1 MTNRLNSKQNEAVHY
16 VDSPLLVLAG
26 AGSGKTR
33 VITTKIAYLIQE
45 CGISASKIFA
55 VTFTNKAAREMKQ
68 RVSSQLDK
76 KSSRGLQISTFHT
89 MGLKIIRSEYAAFG
103 YKPGFSIYDSHDCIS
118 IIKEICNAKDLADN
132 DIANIQQ
139 KISAWKNDL
148 IDPRRLSL
156 DDDADVITRFA
167 AQIYAEYCKYLK
179 ACNAVDFDDLI
190 YQPVFQFQ
198 RNAALL
204 DKWQNRIRYMLVDEY
219 QDTNT
224 SQYQL
229 IKLLVGARAA
239 LTVVGDDDQSI
250 YAWRGAQAE
259 NLARLSD
266 DFPTLKV
273 ITLEQ
278 NYRSTSCILNAAN
291 ILIDNNP
298 HIFEK
303 KLWSEI
309 GFGDLIAVIESRNED
324 QEAER
329 IVTELMAH
337 KFKKGAS
344 YNDYAILYRGNH
356 QSRPLERQLREQQIN
371 YTVTGG
377 KSFFSY
383 VEVKDIIAYMRLV
396 SNPDDNAA
404 FIRIVNTP
412 RRGIGASSLEKLM
425 SYAESRGVSFYDA
438 SQEMGL
444 ATRMSE
450 RQIKPLRVFAEWIG
464 GMVRRSDDGE
474 LLSLISEII
483 SSIEYEDWLLQTS
496 NDERAAERRMANVH
510 ELSAWIQ
517 HIVNSRDEEVDLS
530 TIVAHMQ
537 LMDILERQE
546 QDQEQDAVNLM
557 TLHASK
563 GLEFPVVY
571 IVGVEEDILP
581 HHSSIDQGNVEEERR
596 LAYVGIT
603 RAQRELTLSYS
614 MQRKRAGEM
623 QDCSPSRFLSELPEE
638 TISWKRIGDKLDP
651 VQRQE
656 KGKAHLNAL
665 RGILSDVGS

>member
-1 MTNRLNSKQNEAVHY
+1 MINHLNSKQNEAVHY

-33 VITTKIAYLIQE
+33 VITTKIAYLINE
-45 CGISASKIFA
+45 CGIQATKIVA

-68 RVSSQLDK
+68 RVSGQLDK

-89 MGLKIIRSEYAAFG
+89 LGLKIIRAEFESLG
-103 YKPGFSIYDSHDCIS
+103 YKSGFSIYDSHDCLS
-118 IIKEICNAKDLADN
+118 IIKEICNSKNLADN
-132 DIANIQQ
+132 DIATVQT

-148 IDPRRLSL
+148 INPRRVCL
-156 DDDADVITRFA
+156 DTDADAITKYA

-190 YQPVFQFQ
+190 YQPVTLFQ
-198 RNAALL
+198 NDAPLL

-259 NLARLSD
+259 NLVRLSD
-266 DFPTLKV
+266 DFPGLKV
-273 ITLEQ
+273 IKLEQ
-278 NYRSTSCILNAAN
+278 NYRSTSCILQAAN
-291 ILIDNNP
+291 VLIDNNP
-298 HIFEK
+298 HVFDK

-309 GFGDLIAVIESRNED
+309 GFGELISIVESRNED
-324 QEAER
+324 HEAER
-329 IVTELMAH
+329 IVTEIMAH
-337 KFKKGAS
+337 KFQKGSS
-344 YNDYAILYRGNH
+344 YSDYAILYRGNH
-356 QSRPLERQLREQQIN
+356 QSRPLERQLREQQIT
-371 YTVTGG
+371 YQVTGG
-377 KSFFSY
+377 KSFFSHA
-383 VEVKDIIAYMRLV
+383 EVKDIIAYMRLV
-396 SNPDDNAA
+396 CNPDDNAA

-425 SYAESRGVSFYDA
+425 QYAEHRGVSFYDA

-444 ATRMSE
+444 ASSMSE
-450 RQIKPLRVFAEWIG
+450 RQIKPLRIFSEWINR
-464 GMVRRSDDGE
+464 MVRRADDGE
-474 LLSLISEII
+474 LLSLITDII
-483 SSIEYEDWLLQTS
+483 SSIEYEDWLLQNS
-496 NDERAAERRMANVH
+496 NDERAAQRKMANVH

-517 HIVNSRDEEVDLS
+517 HIVNNRDEEVDLA
-530 TIVAHMQ
+530 TIVSHMQ

-557 TLHASK
+557 TLHAAK

-571 IVGVEEDILP
+571 IVGVEEEILP
-581 HHSSIDQGNVEEERR
+581 HHSSIDAGDVEEERR

-603 RAQRELTLSYS
+603 RAQRELTLSYA
-614 MQRKRAGEM
+614 MQRKRGGEM
-623 QDCSPSRFLSELPEE
+623 QDCDPSRFLSELPEDSV
-638 TISWKRIGDKLDP
+638 SWRRLGDKVDP
-651 VQRQE
+651 VARQE
-656 KGKAHLNAL
+656 KGKAQLSAL
-665 RGILSDVGS
+665 RGLLSDAS